1 MNMSIHLMMLV
12 YEPVHNIQKCRV
24 YCLQE
29 IIVIANSATE
39 ALQIGVK
46 EFELPEKELDF
57 YNLTDYANSQ
67 VKPQTL
73 VHYNW

>member
-1 MNMSIHLMMLV
+1 MNLRKWVLMNMNIHLMKLV
-12 YEPVHNIQKCRV
+12 YEP
-24 YCLQE
+24 CLQK

-46 EFELPEKELDF
+46 EFELPEEELDF

>member
-1 MNMSIHLMMLV
+1 MNLYTVFRDIV
-12 YEPVHNIQKCRV
+12 TED

-29 IIVIANSATE
+29 IIVAANSSSE

-46 EFELPEKELDF
+46 EFNLPEEKLDF

>member
-1 MNMSIHLMMLV
+1 MNLYTV
-12 YEPVHNIQKCRV
+12 FRNDETEEPCP
-24 YCLQE
+24 QE
-29 IIVIANSATE
+29 IIVVANSSSE

-46 EFELPEKELDF
+46 EFNLSEEKLDF

-73 VHYNW
+73 VHYIALAKKSMI